1 MKRIIFW
8 CEFPER
14 VNLNKLDYILKKL
27 NLNIDV
33 YIASNSLKEFNN
45 FKEIFSR
52 IKQIKTIGYWPILDK
67 NKGYWYS
74 GFTDE
79 SSIKDLLKLK
89 GVKLKIDI
97 EPPIEG
103 NRFSYFKMFFWIAK
117 YCLFKKSKNKDKLS
131 EVFYKLNKENLIIS
145 TFPLHRFMLS
155 NLININVFKNSNL
168 NLMHYSSLMPKVLR
182 PFYNVYFRFIFE
194 SYRKVAKNVFV
205 AVGLI
210 SKGVFGN
217 EPIYK
222 DLKEFKRDLEF
233 VKKLKIDSIVV
244 FELSGILKRE
254 NYEEWFK
261 ALELYK
267 L

>member
-1 MKRIIFW
+1 M
-8 CEFPER
+8 
-14 VNLNKLDYILKKL
+14 
-27 NLNIDV
+27 
-33 YIASNSLKEFNN
+33 
-45 FKEIFSR
+45 
-52 IKQIKTIGYWPILDK
+52 
-67 NKGYWYS
+67 
-74 GFTDE
+74 
-79 SSIKDLLKLK
+79 
-89 GVKLKIDI
+89 
-97 EPPIEG
+97 
-103 NRFSYFKMFFWIAK
+103 
-117 YCLFKKSKNKDKLS
+117 
-131 EVFYKLNKENLIIS
+131 IIS

-155 NLININVFKNSNL
+155 NLININDFKNSNL

-182 PFYNVYFRFIFE
+182 PFYNVYFRFIFGK
-194 SYRKVAKNVFV
+194 YKKLTNKLFV

-210 SKGVFGN
+210 GTGIFGN
-217 EPIYK
+217 EPVYK